1 MGDPEEGE
9 VELAPVKQISASKVD
24 MMGPIPYTALQALAD
39 PLNPPHLNNHWK
51 NQFMDDLKD
60 ETVEAVRKYFL
71 TSTSPISELHFEYV
85 GKGVSEVSEEEN
97 TFGHRKAKWIVNI
110 VVKWDD
116 PRHTEA
122 NVS

>member
-60 ETVEAVRKYFL
+60 ETVEAVRKYSSPRPHPSQSF
-71 TSTSPISELHFEYV
+71 TS
-85 GKGVSEVSEEEN
+85 N
-97 TFGHRKAKWIVNI
+97 TWERAYRRSRKRRTHLGIER
-110 VVKWDD
+110 
-116 PRHTEA
+116 P
-122 NVS
+122 SG